1 MSSKFIEVNSEGKL
15 IIDIYALENMI
26 QKSLKNDPGVERLL
40 KKDSPFVVEDCNVY
54 CPRPS

>member
-26 QKSLKNDPGVERLL
+26 QESLKSDPGVKRLL
-40 KKDSPFVVEDCNVY
+40 TKETPLVVEDCNVY
-54 CPRPS
+54 CPKPS